1 MDASTLDRFHL
12 RNSRS
17 SGSVLWKKCCVS
29 RHKRCSGSRLVISS
43 SVVTH
48 APNERLN
55 APLQIAYSKYIVN
68 GPRLS
73 RDLLRFSIIPLGVST
88 FIDIVIVHRDMFVV
102 AKRYKTLHTYEYQ
115 YEAESLNAIN
125 GASQLKNGPKASC
138 MVQIEVPQ
146 TCSYI
151 VRTTGCSLSEVVNMD
166 AEGNPVFGPTPSS
179 DAFAAEME
187 KYPLKVVVEGV
198 YDVKLYPE
206 DGETTTILNVKRGI
220 ISALAVPLVEEDKN
234 KNMPTIHGNCKT
246 YYTVNAREEIATDI
260 TLNRDLSRC
269 DKFVPMKD
277 NTSPL
282 ALFSGMHYPLAQ
294 LVRSSQTCNYKFDN
308 EKKHM
313 TSGSCTE
320 NHILIPFS
328 HKGEYGVTNVGKQEL
343 TLVQVSPHN
352 DRVFDR
358 SDIVKGLHMETV
370 EDKSVVQ
377 DKDAGLNLLRE
388 LANLPETEGERR
400 AHLFHKLVTMVRGMK
415 AETLTPA
422 IPEAIAVSRVLT
434 YQVLAQC
441 GTPECSSAIM
451 QILRTLD
458 SSSVEVDAA
467 VFALGLMSNPSDLL
481 INDMLE
487 MAKYKTSKPIMYAL
501 SNVVKRFYKAEGK
514 LTPEI
519 YSVAEFMAAQLGDC
533 SGDKD
538 NTFMLLR
545 VIGNMAPAM
554 SPASPALRAAV
565 MQCINQPAAS
575 LAVQQ
580 AAIQV
585 FRLIPVPEEG
595 REILMQVLL
604 DSASPMQK
612 RVAAY
617 LVLMKNPQPSELVQL
632 ADALPIEQD
641 KQVKSFVVS
650 HITNILLR
658 QKILDALQGN
668 EVGPIMDPTKFS
680 RNYKIG
686 SVEGNMIFE
695 GSSYLPK
702 EVMLE
707 MTLKAFGYE
716 IDMMEIGME
725 GKGFEPTVEALFGE
739 NGFFPDTALK
749 TMYFVSDNMPL
760 RLNEIMQTMLPAL
773 KKDRM
778 KRQATQNLMREIGRN
793 LNKLVTEL
801 KSAQSPEAMVY
812 LRLLGNE
819 LGYMKTNEMEE
830 MAYSAAMMI
839 DSMLKMF
846 PSDALMTKAD
856 NTIFAHYIFMDNE
869 FFLPTLTGVP
879 LRIALSGTFTPGIKG
894 GLKMARDMSEVTV
907 MPSAG
912 IEFVTQVGCHIPE
925 FVNSGLEMHTNIF
938 HESGLSAKIS
948 MGRDLVKLT
957 IPAPMSPTKLIK
969 MTNTLVAV
977 TGSEVKTIPP
987 MVMDKVDVNE
997 CTPFFAGMK
1006 YCTALQYTDAFSQ
1019 ETAPYF
1025 PFTGDS
1031 KFAVELH
1038 PTGEVTEYTATLAYE
1053 LLREGEE
1060 GRQKVDSVKLILRAE
1075 GADATEAR
1083 ALMKYNRRKNV
1094 ITADLQIPDYDV
1106 EAGLRLGVID
1116 GNTKGKGT
1124 HSISLDFV
1132 NKNIP
1137 QLSLV
1142 GRANLKAM
1150 KEGMLQVQ
1158 LLVPSINT
1166 DATVTANMKR
1176 DEEIEMELKSE
1187 IKFMDATS
1195 EQKIAMKYGEDQA
1208 EVQLVSNVN
1217 ADTKILVPYTEA
1229 LRVWLRQFGED
1240 VMDQQVVKTDM
1251 KLRHIFNKAVEAS
1264 NIWMDKIT
1272 TDVPYVETLRNNIA
1286 DVEMPT
1292 MPENL
1297 FMNLE
1302 STFRYQFN
1310 QDQMT
1315 ITIPLPLG
1323 GKSSEELRVPAR
1335 VTSPHISLPQVGMDI
1350 SPREIQIPTF
1360 TIPSEYDL
1368 TLPLMGMVEVSA
1380 KVNSNY
1386 YNWEA
1391 TVSAGNNTAESP
1403 SYLAQFNIMAES
1415 PVKLLSFSTEGTTKI
1430 TDTAEKTMKFSM
1442 DGSLKHMLVNTG
1454 FNLLETI
1461 AVTDNVRSTGRYN
1474 IYAVAPLGLD
1484 TSLTITTQ
1492 FTLDSNILSGDINT
1506 DGSVSVGP
1514 MTASTTY
1521 LHTFSIEPLKKEAR
1535 LESTLRVNSEI
1546 LKISNK
1552 VKASYANEELLIESN
1567 TNMHSNPIKHT
1578 TKMSLSY
1585 KDVKLTIQSDS
1596 VTKANERM
1604 LRSQMEFSSTNGQAS
1619 LRIENQADDTENR
1632 AYSLIT
1638 GSINPSGLEVNTDAS
1653 MNIFSSLASHK
1664 ATLALT
1670 MNGLTTSCTTTAQ
1683 HSPMTFENVF
1693 HGGVDT
1699 SGATISLTTKGAIK
1713 DNKAELNIEG
1723 KIASTEVYCN
1733 SIFKGNLFD
1742 INTMNRMNLR
1752 VNEDGLIISNNMVGS
1767 LNEMR
1772 TENTHTLTLALKSFT
1787 LRSKTDNVLDKRNSY
1802 MHDITVNMEPY
1813 TASVIVKNDMKIM
1826 EITFMNDGQFKVEPY
1841 NMELTGTMM
1850 GGFSEEELKHTY
1862 EIKFVDMVLSAKCNT
1877 NGKLLGSHMTH
1888 TTDMEIAGLTMK
1900 FNNVAN
1906 LNSPS
1911 LRLDSTVKTVAAP
1924 FTLTIDAIFNSD
1936 GAVDLYGQQSGEL
1949 YSKFLLKAEPILF
1962 THSFEYRASTTHELE
1977 GRPTIKTNMENK
1989 FNSMLSLREQSV
2001 TLKMKSKVDQHTFDE
2016 EISAYNNAEK
2026 MGIEVAG
2033 VMSTPFF
2040 SEASQDYSIS
2050 GFLKYDKNSDSHFIQ
2065 IPFIE
2070 HLPAVIENMK
2080 TTMMRL
2086 MDQSIEMLKDI
2097 NNKYEISVKL
2107 QNKVSELKDVIDNF
2121 DFNLFVQDFRKFIN
2135 SIENFMT
2142 NLTAKFPTD
2151 KIMDVLKSTKDAVM
2165 AWIKK
2170 HNIANKFNVTYA
2182 KIEEILSKYEVE
2194 KMIGA
2199 LMDEIVKIMKQYQ
2212 VREKIQSAFDALR
2225 SIDVQPLFK
2234 KALAP
2239 VQELVNELYS
2249 FDFKQLI
2256 EDMSNYF
2263 LKMVQNIKSFDY
2275 DTLTMELKE
2284 KITDMTKIPC
2294 FGKLY
2299 GEFRVT
2305 SPHYKLRTT
2314 ADLENTTTTSVTP
2327 EFKMNLNS
2335 QATSTLKILD
2345 FTVDAS
2351 AHFALPKMS
2360 SLSISENINVDQS
2373 CFTLDHKGTMT
2384 IYGLTAQASAE
2395 TTAKITTELYSANLG
2410 NKALFATEN
2419 GVSATMETGYNQNIY
2434 NPLLNIFSETR
2445 MNQKIVF
2452 LLEAGTARLTFN
2464 NLANGKYSVDDIS
2477 NEGTH
2482 NSDMEV
2488 VMDLHTF
2495 KVTFNGETGGSNF
2508 KINQNLVADIC
2519 IFRHMIIEA
2528 KVETETPFMKGSV
2541 AEVKFQAKVEDMKID
2556 FTASHSAQL
2565 IGKVEGTLSS
2575 SALALITPNE
2585 LMFDTKNKGNAK
2597 VALPFKL
2604 SGKVDLQNDIALTLN
2619 SEVQQASWTG
2629 MTRFNQYKYSHYFTM
2644 DNEEKEIHIFSQ
2656 INGEANL
2663 DVLKEPITIPEM
2675 TMPFVGTKTPRVDAF
2690 SLWED
2695 TGLSYLLTTTQQTF
2709 EMNSK
2714 LRYRKNP
2721 EVITIDIN
2729 VDPIIN
2735 VINTNVKT
2743 LHKKV
2748 LISKDK
2754 AAAILATSYGKAKA
2768 EYEKYSIE
2776 LPKTITVPAYKVPV
2790 MNVEVSTFTIPL
2802 PDFSLIT
2809 MPALHVPSAL
2819 SKLTLPKITLPKI
2832 QSIKIPV
2839 MGDLIHEFSMKTAII
2854 TLKTDA
2860 SILNKDNF
2868 IIQLDASSSSEFEIL
2883 TGKIQGNINLN
2894 KAGGF
2899 KLSSLLSVKHSMV
2912 EGNHESAII
2921 LNYENV
2927 QASITNSA
2935 KVNLPDLTMEIYQ
2948 EITGNPDEGLVVS
2961 MSTPSAGLIA
2971 VQMQTKRPV
2980 QLKTRLYGRYPSE
2993 PTTDIDI
3000 LGLKMSVMSSEKLNI
3015 QTTWNMEMPYEM
3027 MLGLKKQ
3034 VPTVMEMVSDP
3045 AVITYNEIYRYTGR
3059 LGDSIEQAKKQGK
3072 VVFKRA
3078 VDKLA
3083 EVNPSNVV
3091 TAVTDKTMWI
3101 LKKYQ
3106 KKVETILD
3114 AVVQFLRETTFQI
3127 PGYEQ
3132 RMSGLEMY
3140 QTFSAFVA
3148 DVSEEAVLRIPE
3160 YFASIFTSV
3169 LDYFRAIEFSLP
3181 GSNHIVSGREI
3192 IDDLSVAMRT
3202 IQDRVI
3208 LTLRKLGNIQLEDI
3222 IERFSA
3228 SMQFAL
3234 EQSERFLQT
3243 LKSQNVEK
3251 LSAFFTDVYNDV
3263 SSYPVL
3269 AEVANQYEEVCRIVM
3284 EYLKTVRSKINL
3296 ILTDM
3301 SSEQLQVDI
3310 QFWID
3315 SLVKRMNAFQNN
3327 AIETLKEK
3335 SKNVEPFVRV
3345 SDRQVDIDIPLP
3357 FVTKLN

>member
-1 MDASTLDRFHL
+1 MGGTKLCLLLLLGTYTLARKYY
-12 RNSRS
+12 
-17 SGSVLWKKCCVS
+17 VLIF
-29 RHKRCSGSRLVISS
+29 RL
-43 SVVTH
+43 
-48 APNERLN
+48 
-55 APLQIAYSKYIVN
+55 
-68 GPRLS
+68 
-73 RDLLRFSIIPLGVST
+73 
-88 FIDIVIVHRDMFVV
+88 M
-102 AKRYKTLHTYEYQ
+102 AKRFKNFRRFVYD
-115 YEAESLNAIN
+115 YEAETFNGVN
-125 GASQLKNGPKASC
+125 GATDNKSGSKVSC
-138 MVQIEVPQ
+138 KVEVDVPQ
-146 TCSYI
+146 TCSFI
-151 VRTTGCSLSEVVNMD
+151 LRTTECALSEISGVD
-166 AEGNPVFGPTPSS
+166 AEGNAVYRPAAG
-179 DAFAAEME
+179 DAAFKAAMAMNN
-187 KYPLKVVVEGV
+187 LKITVEGQT
-198 YDVKLYPE
+198 DVKLFPE
-206 DGETTTILNVKRGI
+206 DEESDNILNIKRGI
-220 ISALAVPLVEEDKN
+220 VSALLVPVMEEERN
-234 KNMPTIHGNCKT
+234 KEMPTVHGVCSNV
-246 YYTVNAREEIATDI
+246 YTVNSREDIATDVNV
-260 TLNRDLSRC
+260 TRDLSKC
-269 DKFVPMKD
+269 DRFIPRSQD
-277 NTSPL
+277 TSPL
-282 ALFSGMHYPLAQ
+282 AFLSGMNIPLSKMI
-294 LVRSSQTCNYKFDN
+294 SSTQTCNYKFDN
-308 EKKHM
+308 QKKHM
-313 TSGSCTE
+313 TSGTCTE
-320 NHILIPFS
+320 KHLFLPLS
-328 HKGEYGVTNVGKQEL
+328 HQNEYGIS
-343 TLVQVSPHN
+343 TLVKQTVTLRETAKIN
-352 DRVFDR
+352 DRIFER
-358 SDIVKGLHMETV
+358 SELLSMDNVDE
-370 EDKSVVQ
+370 KSPVQ
-377 DKDAGLNLLRE
+377 TKDAAITKFQQLNTLSQ
-388 LANLPETEGERR
+388 TDQGEER
-400 AHLFHKLVTMVRGMK
+400 ASLFRKLVTDFRGLKVDVLGSAVVEMMDMSVP
-415 AETLTPA
+415 LTMQA
-422 IPEAIAVSRVLT
+422 LV
-434 YQVLAQC
+434 QC
-441 GTPECSSAIM
+441 GTPECTSALLKV
-451 QILRTLD
+451 LRTFDQAAL
-458 SSSVEVDAA
+458 EVDAT
-467 VFALGLMSNPSDLL
+467 VYALALLPSPSRLMVK
-481 INDMLE
+481 DMLA
-487 MAKYKTSKPIMYAL
+487 MAQYKKSKPIMYAL
-501 SNVVKRFYKAEGK
+501 SNVVRKLYQSEGV
-514 LTPEI
+514 TPEI
-519 YSVAEFMAAQLGDC
+519 TAVSEFMASLLGADC
-533 SGDKD
+533 AGDKD
-538 NTFMLLR
+538 LTFMALR
-545 VIGNMAPAM
+545 VIGNMGEAM
-554 SPASPALRAAV
+554 EDADAAIKNTLLKC
-565 MQCINQPAAS
+565 MRQPTTTLSVQLAAIQAFRRMS
-575 LAVQQ
+575 VTDERVSQYPKGAVQKRLAAYLILMRNPQDSDIEMVKKLLTQEQNVQIKGFVTSHIYNIISSTDSETQILGRKLMDALQDTDVATHNDYTTKSRNYKLGVAHESMQ
-580 AAIQV
+580 AAIQGNIV
-585 FRLIPVPEEG
+585 FDPSNQLP
-595 REILMQVLL
+595 REVLL
-604 DSASPMQK
+604 
-612 RVAAY
+612 
-617 LVLMKNPQPSELVQL
+617 E
-632 ADALPIEQD
+632 
-641 KQVKSFVVS
+641 
-650 HITNILLR
+650 T
-658 QKILDALQGN
+658 
-668 EVGPIMDPTKFS
+668 
-680 RNYKIG
+680 
-686 SVEGNMIFE
+686 
-695 GSSYLPK
+695 
-702 EVMLE
+702 
-707 MTLKAFGYE
+707 TLKAFGFNLDIWE
-716 IDMMEIGME
+716 VGME
-725 GKGFEPTVEALFGE
+725 GKGLEPTIEALFGK
-739 NGFFPDTALK
+739 NGFFPDTVSKALYWAED
-749 TMYFVSDNMPL
+749 MMPPKIKEEL
-760 RLNEIMQTMLPAL
+760 FL
-773 KKDRM
+773 KVPE
-778 KRQATQNLMREIGRN
+778 NLGREIVRN
-793 LNKLVTEL
+793 FNKLVKDLQSQE
-801 KSAQSPEAMVY
+801 SPEAMAY
-812 LRLLGNE
+812 LRIMGNE
-819 LGYMKTNEMEE
+819 LGYIKGNELNFIAENVLMYADIFIRILPG
-830 MAYSAAMMI
+830 MVMNKMM
-839 DSMLKMF
+839 SG
-846 PSDALMTKAD
+846 TD
-856 NTIFAHYIFMDNE
+856 NEIFAHYIFMDNK
-869 FFLPTLTGVP
+869 FTMSTAAGLPLTF
-879 LRIALSGTFTPGIKG
+879 ALSGTFTPGAKG
-894 GLKMARDMSEVTV
+894 GLRMSPNMKELLF
-907 MPSAG
+907 MPSVG
-912 IEFVTQVGCHIPE
+912 VEFMTQMGVHVPE
-925 FVNSGLEMHTNIF
+925 FIASTVEMQTNIY
-938 HESGLSAKIS
+938 HESKVNAKIT
-948 MGRDLVKLT
+948 MEQNQVKLS
-957 IPAPMSPTKLIK
+957 IPAPQGTTKLLMLIVGAGQAT
-969 MTNTLVAV
+969 MIQHTEGDSNCSPLFSGV
-977 TGSEVKTIPP
+977 T
-987 MVMDKVDVNE
+987 
-997 CTPFFAGMK
+997 
-1006 YCTALQYTDAFSQ
+1006 YCTKTLRASTGDKTA
-1019 ETAPYF
+1019 APYF
-1025 PFTGDS
+1025 PLNGETM
-1031 KFAVELH
+1031 FAVDLK
-1038 PTGEVTEYTATLAYE
+1038 PTNEVSEYTATIAYK
-1053 LLREGEE
+1053 LLSEGKD
-1060 GRQKVDSVKLILRAE
+1060 GRQKVDSLKMALRAE
-1075 GADATEAR
+1075 GVQATEAT
-1083 ALMKYNRRKNV
+1083 ATMKYNRNRNV
-1094 ITADLQIPDYDV
+1094 FTTQVQIPDFDV
-1106 EAGLRLGVID
+1106 EAGVKVSMTD
-1116 GNTKGKGT
+1116 SSSKGK
-1124 HSISLDFV
+1124 SMILEIS
-1132 NKNIP
+1132 NKNVP
-1137 QLSLV
+1137 QLSLI
-1142 GRANLKAM
+1142 GRANLQAM
-1150 KEGMLQVQ
+1150 TDGMLQVQ
-1158 LLVPSINT
+1158 LLVPSLKT
-1166 DATVTANMKR
+1166 DAAITATMSKTDRFTV
-1176 DEEIEMELKSE
+1176 E
-1187 IKFMDATS
+1187 IKSDVKLPETS
-1195 EQKIAMKYGEDQA
+1195 SIQAVTFKYDQA

-1229 LRVWLRQFGED
+1229 LQVWLRQFGED

-1251 KLRHIFNKAVEAS
+1251 KLRHIFNKAVE
-1264 NIWMDKIT
+1264 
-1272 TDVPYVETLRNNIA
+1272 VRGCNNLNYFIISLL

-1699 SGATISLTTKGAIK
+1699 S
-1713 DNKAELNIEG
+1713 AELNIEG

-1752 VNEDGLIISNNMVGS
+1752 VNEDGLIISNNM
-1767 LNEMR
+1767 
-1772 TENTHTLTLALKSFT
+1772 
-1787 LRSKTDNVLDKRNSY
+1787 RNSY

-3251 LSAFFTDVYNDV
+3251 LSAFFTDV
-3263 SSYPVL
+3263 
-3269 AEVANQYEEVCRIVM
+3269 A
-3284 EYLKTVRSKINL
+3284 KINL